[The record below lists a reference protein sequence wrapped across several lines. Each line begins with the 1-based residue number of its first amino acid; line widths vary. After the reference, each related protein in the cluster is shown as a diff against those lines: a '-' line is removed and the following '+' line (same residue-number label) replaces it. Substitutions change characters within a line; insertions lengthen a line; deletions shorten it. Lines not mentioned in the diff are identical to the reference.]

1 VRRARVIASLALCA
15 VLGVGTSVGTT
26 VAAFTSQTS
35 NAGNNMTAAADT
47 QAPTLTPIVIAKTT
61 GGSAA
66 GAIRPGA
73 TYRVY
78 ATVADTGAP
87 ASGVSS
93 VTANVSAITPGQ
105 TAAPMTAG
113 SFTVDGVT
121 YNRQSAVLTAQAGLP
136 NGARL
141 FSVTGVDGA
150 SNSATANGTVMVDGT
165 APSAANIQTANGP
178 GNTVGRAEE
187 DDSITWTFSEAIQPA
202 SLLAN
207 WNGTARSVTVVLTN
221 NAGGDEITIYSG
233 FTPVALGTIDL
244 GRTDYT
250 NTTIWFLGSTMTM
263 TGSSVQVVLGAPF
276 LGTATTAAGN
286 GVMVWTPSNDATDH
300 AGNAAS
306 VTPIGESGPADREF

>member
-1 VRRARVIASLALCA
+1 MATLALGA
-15 VLGVGTSVGTT
+15 VLGVGTSLGTT
-26 VAAFTSQTS
+26 VAAFTAQTS
-35 NAGNNMTAAADT
+35 NPGNNITAAADT

-105 TAAPMTAG
+105 TAVPLTAG
-113 SFTVDGVT
+113 SFTVGGTT
-121 YNRQSAVLTAQAGLP
+121 YNRQSAILTAQAGLP
-136 NGARL
+136 NGARP
-141 FSVTGVDGA
+141 FSVTGVDAA

-165 APSAANIQTANGP
+165 PPSAANIQTTNAP
-178 GNTVGRAEE
+178 GNTAGRAEE
-187 DDSITWTFSEAIQPA
+187 DDSISWTFSEPIQPD

-250 NTTIWFLGSTMTM
+250 NATIWFLGSTMTM
-263 TGSSVQVVLGAPF
+263 TGSSAQVVLGAPF
-276 LGTATTAAGN
+276 LGTPTTAAGN
-286 GVMVWTPSNDATDH
+286 GTMTWTPSATASDL

-306 VTPIGESGPADREF
+306 TTSVNESGAADREF

>member
-1 VRRARVIASLALCA
+1 MATLALGA
-15 VLGVGTSVGTT
+15 VLGVGTSLGTT
-26 VAAFTSQTS
+26 VAAFTAQTS
-35 NAGNNMTAAADT
+35 NPGNNITAAADT

-105 TAAPMTAG
+105 TAVPLTAG
-113 SFTVDGVT
+113 SFTVGGTT
-121 YNRQSAVLTAQAGLP
+121 YNRQSAILTAQAGLP
-136 NGARL
+136 NGARP
-141 FSVTGVDGA
+141 FSVTGVDAA

-165 APSAANIQTANGP
+165 PPSAANIQTTNAP
-178 GNTVGRAEE
+178 GNTAGRAEE
-187 DDSITWTFSEAIQPA
+187 DDSISWTFSEPIQPD

-276 LGTATTAAGN
+276 LGTPTTAAGN
-286 GVMVWTPSNDATDH
+286 GTMTWTPSATASDL

-306 VTPIGESGPADREF
+306 TTSVNESGAADREF